1 MKVKIIK
8 CTQDTYWYAGKI
20 GEIFRV
26 TNAIKYPDNAGKGY
40 EVYIK
45 SKRKFIDIDDAEIIF
60 DDF

>member
-8 CTQDTYWYAGKI
+8 CDKITYWYADKI

-26 TNAIKYPDNAGKGY
+26 TNAIRYPNNAGKGY

-45 SKRKFIDIDDAEIIF
+45 SQRKFIDIDDAEIIF
-60 DDF
+60 EDF